1 MAEEVYRGPEEAWG
15 VIWRA
20 VGAAMMSPAFLEGAR
35 EEIRV
40 AREAILEATKGN
52 TAGPINK
59 ATAAPVTG
67 QLTFQQIGTGT
78 QYRFNTN
85 TLYNK
90 YGNLHG
96 KLCTVNKKARSR
108 ITVTLDEDAFGF
120 KKGNSLTVYPQHLM
134 PV

>member
-20 VGAAMMSPAFLEGAR
+20 IGAAMMSPAFLEGAR
-35 EEIRV
+35 EEIKV

-52 TAGPINK
+52 TA
-59 ATAAPVTG
+59 ATTSTAPATG
-67 QLTFQQIGTGT
+67 QITFEQVRTGQ
-78 QYRFNTN
+78 QYRVNASN
-85 TLYNK
+85 LNGK

-96 KLCTVNKKARSR
+96 KLCTVASKGRSR
-108 ITVTLDEDAFGF
+108 ITVTLAEDAIGF
-120 KKGNSLTVYPQHLM
+120 KKGASLTVYPQHLM